1 MKTGT
6 DNKRKATRLH
16 HEIPVAYRSV
26 GSFLTDWATNIS
38 QGGLFIN
45 TRNPLPVGTAVRI
58 LIQLPGEPQ
67 AVAIEGKV
75 TRVTEYDNHHNMVP
89 GMGVEF
95 TDLDPERR
103 AELDR
108 FVQRLR
114 GQLEAP

>member
-1 MKTGT
+1 MKTGD

-58 LIQLPGEPQ
+58 LIQLPGEPH
-67 AVAIEGKV
+67 AAAIEARV
-75 TRVTEYDNHHNMVP
+75 TRVTDYNNHHNMVP

-95 TDLDPERR
+95 TDLPTERR
-103 AELDR
+103 AELER